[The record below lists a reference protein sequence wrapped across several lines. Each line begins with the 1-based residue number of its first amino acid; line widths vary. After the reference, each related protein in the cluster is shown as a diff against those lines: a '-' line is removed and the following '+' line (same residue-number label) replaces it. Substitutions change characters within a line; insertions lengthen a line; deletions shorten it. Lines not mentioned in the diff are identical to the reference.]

1 MTTHMLTLLYAL
13 ERLCA
18 GSRIVALYHSEESS
32 VSFFV
37 RGFEISIP
45 LSCILITPYMV
56 QDA

>member
-37 RGFEISIP
+37 RGCVIRSP
-45 LSCILITPYMV
+45 VSCILITPYMV
-56 QDA
+56 